1 MGQEVVRESFVCY
14 KSVKDAFD
22 SLYGSDKSLAAD
34 FAKAVFDYG
43 CCGDYDRTNPFV
55 CALMSSVEVQIDR
68 AAARYQAVQNNG
80 KGGGR
85 PRLEIDR
92 DEAYRLY
99 GELKSWEK
107 VAQVM
112 GVSARTLK
120 DRRVMWELKN

>member
-1 MGQEVVRESFVCY
+1 MNTIRETFVCY
-14 KSVKDAFD
+14 KSVKDSFD

-43 CCGDYDRTNPFV
+43 CCGDYDRTNPIV

-68 AAARYQAVQNNG
+68 AAVRYQEAQSVG
-80 KGGGR
+80 KCGGR

-92 DEAYRLY
+92 DKAYRLY
-99 GELKSWEK
+99 GELKNWEK
-107 VAQVM
+107 VAKVM

-120 DRRVMWELKN
+120 DRRVMWELEGK

>member
-1 MGQEVVRESFVCY
+1 MNAIRETFVCY
-14 KSVKDAFD
+14 KSIKDSFD

-43 CCGDYDRTNPFV
+43 CCGDYDRTNPIV

-68 AAARYQAVQNNG
+68 AAARYQEAQSAG
-80 KGGGR
+80 KCGGR

-92 DEAYRLY
+92 DKAYRLY
-99 GELKSWEK
+99 GELKNWEK
-107 VAQVM
+107 VAKVM

-120 DRRVMWELKN
+120 DRRVMWELEGK

>member
-1 MGQEVVRESFVCY
+1 MNMIRETFVCY
-14 KSVKDAFD
+14 KSVKDSFD

-43 CCGDYDRTNPFV
+43 CCGDYDRTNPIV

-68 AAARYQAVQNNG
+68 AAARYQEAQSVG
-80 KGGGR
+80 KCGGR

-92 DEAYRLY
+92 DKAYRLY
-99 GELKSWEK
+99 GELKNWEK
-107 VAQVM
+107 VAKVM

-120 DRRVMWELKN
+120 DRRVMWELEGK